1 MKRQGLD
8 PPIEGSVAD
17 VLRSSGW
24 IYSPGSTSPYLAIR
38 ARMPKCG
45 RSDVD
50 RAVFDDESIVD
61 VPTMRASMLVP
72 AEDRSLA
79 IQFVS
84 ESYRARF
91 KKVSLACRLEE
102 RELAD
107 LARAITTILKAGPR
121 TSDELRENLPP
132 HLVRSLGPEGRPF
145 GESSLLSFVLR
156 HLWAEGAVHR
166 FPSNRQLDS
175 SRHSYRLPAKRSQL
189 QHSAA
194 DAMREMA
201 RRFFRWAAP
210 ATLKE
215 FAWWAGSSQ
224 RDARAGIEGLKLKP
238 VSVTGWADEAWIEEE
253 QLDSLVRQSAV
264 LHERRCIFLPFRD
277 NYLYFRRG
285 LAPFLGARAQK
296 RKVLDSHNRE
306 VALGELDSL
315 HHNAIVLQ
323 GRLLGLWEYD
333 PEEER
338 VVWSTLEDMPA
349 ANRKTLAN
357 AIEELEDFIRAQLGD
372 VRLYS
377 IDTGAKRRDR
387 INSVKS
393 A

>member
-1 MKRQGLD
+1 MDLF
-8 PPIEGSVAD
+8 A
-17 VLRSSGW
+17 
-24 IYSPGSTSPYLAIR
+24 GSTSPYLAIR
-38 ARMPKCG
+38 ARIPTCS
-45 RSDVD
+45 RSDLD
-50 RAVFDDESIVD
+50 RAVFDDESIVE
-61 VPTMRASMLVP
+61 VPTMRASMLAP
-72 AEDRSLA
+72 AEDRPLA
-79 IQFVS
+79 IRFVS

-91 KKVSLACRLEE
+91 KKVSAACRLEE

-121 TSDELRENLPP
+121 TSDELRGNLPP
-132 HLVRSLGPEGRPF
+132 HLVRSLGPEGKQF

-156 HLWAEGAVHR
+156 HLWTEGALHR
-166 FPSNRQLDS
+166 FSLNRQLDS
-175 SRHSYRLPAKRSQL
+175 SRHSYRLAAKSSQL
-189 QHSAA
+189 QRTAK

-201 RRFFRWAAP
+201 RRFFHWAAP

-215 FAWWAGSSQ
+215 FAWWVGSSQ
-224 RDARAGIEGLKLKP
+224 KDARGGMEGLELKP
-238 VSVTGWADEAWIEEE
+238 VSVTGWASEAWIDEE
-253 QLDSLVRQSAV
+253 QLDSLVPQNGALRG
-264 LHERRCIFLPFRD
+264 RGFIFLPFRD

-285 LAPFLGARAQK
+285 LAPFLAAAAQK
-296 RKVLDSHNRE
+296 RRVLDSNNKK

-323 GRLLGLWEYD
+323 GRLVGLWEYD

-338 VVWSTLEDMPA
+338 MVWSTLEDMSA
-349 ANRKTLAN
+349 ATARVLAI
-357 AIEELEDFIRAQLGD
+357 AIEELEDFIRAELGD

-377 IDTGAKRRDR
+377 IGTGARRRDR

>member
-1 MKRQGLD
+1 
-8 PPIEGSVAD
+8 
-17 VLRSSGW
+17 
-24 IYSPGSTSPYLAIR
+24 
-38 ARMPKCG
+38 
-45 RSDVD
+45 
-50 RAVFDDESIVD
+50 
-61 VPTMRASMLVP
+61 
-72 AEDRSLA
+72 
-79 IQFVS
+79 
-84 ESYRARF
+84 
-91 KKVSLACRLEE
+91 
-102 RELAD
+102 
-107 LARAITTILKAGPR
+107 
-121 TSDELRENLPP
+121 
-132 HLVRSLGPEGRPF
+132 
-145 GESSLLSFVLR
+145 
-156 HLWAEGAVHR
+156 
-166 FPSNRQLDS
+166 
-175 SRHSYRLPAKRSQL
+175 
-189 QHSAA
+189 
-194 DAMREMA
+194 
-201 RRFFRWAAP
+201 
-210 ATLKE
+210 
-215 FAWWAGSSQ
+215 
-224 RDARAGIEGLKLKP
+224 
-238 VSVTGWADEAWIEEE
+238 VTGWADEAWIEEE

-285 LAPFLGARAQK
+285 LAPFLAARAQK

-387 INSVKS
+387 INSVRS